1 MTASRSVT
9 FPLIAIAVVI
19 VGGALH
25 LMQPVLLPF
34 VVALF
39 LSNIFRPIV
48 AWLHRRRVPM
58 AVSLIL
64 ILLLVGAL
72 LFGIGMVTISSVQ
85 SLIAALPRYEL
96 RWNDSILPA
105 LERLVSQSP
114 APLQEQVRS
123 LQWANLVQTSTV
135 FSYLYAGA
143 GGMIKVLGD
152 LGLILLFMLF
162 ILGGQGLFDR
172 KVRVAYPDSADELIA
187 LLRRIDAKTERYFI
201 TVTGVNIVSGAIS
214 AMILM
219 AFGVDLAL
227 LWGLITFLVTFIPT
241 IGSVIA
247 LALPISVA
255 FLQFDAP
262 SIPIAISVTLVV
274 AQFLWG
280 SVLTP
285 RIMGT
290 SMDLSPLLV
299 LISLIFWGWIWGPW
313 GMVLSVPI
321 TSMIKIALESVPAT
335 RPIGLLMSANA
346 EASKARA

>member
-9 FPLIAIAVVI
+9 FPLIAIAIVV

-25 LMQPVLLPF
+25 VMQPVLLPF
-34 VVALF
+34 VVAVF

-48 AWLHRRRVPM
+48 AWLHKRHVPM
-58 AVSLIL
+58 AINLIL
-64 ILLLVGAL
+64 VLLLVGAL
-72 LFGIGMVTISSVQ
+72 LFVIGMVAISSVQ
-85 SLIAALPRYEL
+85 SLIAALPRYEV
-96 RWNDSILPA
+96 RWNQTILPA
-105 LERLVSQSP
+105 LEHLVNG
-114 APLQEQVRS
+114 APLPIQRQVRT
-123 LQWANLVQTSTV
+123 LRWANLIQTSTA
-135 FSYLYAGA
+135 FSYIYAGA
-143 GGMIKVLGD
+143 GGMISILSD

-172 KVRVAYPDSADELIA
+172 KVRVAYPNSADELVA
-187 LLRRIDAKTERYFI
+187 LIRRIDAKTERYFI
-201 TVTGVNIVSGAIS
+201 TVTGVNLVSGAIS

-241 IGSVIA
+241 IGSLIA

-255 FLQFDAP
+255 FLQFDGL
-262 SIPIAISVTLVV
+262 STPIAITITLVV

-299 LISLIFWGWIWGPW
+299 LISLIFWGWVWGPW

-335 RPIGLLMSANA
+335 RPLGILMSAQG
-346 EASKARA
+346 ESVQRT